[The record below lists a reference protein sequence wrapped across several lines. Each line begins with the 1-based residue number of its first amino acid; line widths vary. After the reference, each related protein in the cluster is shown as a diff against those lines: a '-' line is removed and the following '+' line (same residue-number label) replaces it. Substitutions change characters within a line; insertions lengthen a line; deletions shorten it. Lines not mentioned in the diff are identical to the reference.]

1 MVVTNSSEGFIYKR
15 QFSGSR
21 LFESDFSLN
30 APTDDC
36 GRWNVYR
43 EVKRKE
49 SFCTRGA
56 FQTSL
61 NFKKPPIDW
70 KSENVPTLNVLGKFW
85 FWKVSRFSSLHWRNS
100 KVVMFQEKSRPIKLP
115 VFKLYQSFC
124 SKILIR
130 IRPNIT
136 KTCLVPT
143 ICKKRRGDSPKRAN
157 FRPRY
162 WVRFFNIADH
172 NIDHNWS

>member
-1 MVVTNSSEGFIYKR
+1 MRTDCCLERLTHKANKSHRAPCSAHLFWCSLQQGLGAIFYARNMVVTNSSEGFIYKR

-21 LFESDFSLN
+21 LFENDCSLN

-85 FWKVSRFSSLHWRNS
+85 FWKVSRFSSLQWRNS
-100 KVVMFQEKSRPIKLP
+100 KVVMF
-115 VFKLYQSFC
+115 
-124 SKILIR
+124 
-130 IRPNIT
+130 
-136 KTCLVPT
+136 
-143 ICKKRRGDSPKRAN
+143 
-157 FRPRY
+157 
-162 WVRFFNIADH
+162 
-172 NIDHNWS
+172 